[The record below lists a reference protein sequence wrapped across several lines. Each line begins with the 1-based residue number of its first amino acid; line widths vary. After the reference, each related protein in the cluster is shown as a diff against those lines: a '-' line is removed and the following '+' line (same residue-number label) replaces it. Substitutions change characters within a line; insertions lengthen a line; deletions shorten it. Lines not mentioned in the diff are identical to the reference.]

1 MLCVALVSICQLI
14 ASYKDTFE
22 PYKTMF
28 GDFKHEEKQRLLDMD
43 DICQLENGTPIVA
56 CYNEREYQ
64 FGIYGK
70 RHVIYQDCWTTSDD
84 ILVFSI
90 EKCTIGDFFEDA
102 DVYEYIPDFEF
113 DRIGAFQ
120 RTHNCYSE
128 MRNKLIPAFSELRSV
143 YGDDFTLRCMLGSE
157 ELFCKAF
164 QNSKMGRHYTHPIY
178 IAHIAP
184 AHHHLLAIEEG
195 FAIHFSDGGTGG
207 ANEIILESL
216 EDIIY
221 REGVPFTEVHYN
233 HEEVEYRF
241 LARNRALLVF
251 SGRWNYAGY
260 NLFLNNCE
268 HFVTLCKT
276 GRSQSGQI
284 RDFFQD
290 AVLIG
295 LSLLTRRPQYASMV
309 LARRLALFD

>member
-1 MLCVALVSICQLI
+1 
-14 ASYKDTFE
+14 
-22 PYKTMF
+22 MF
-28 GDFKHEEKQRLLDMD
+28 GDFKHEEKQRLLDID
-43 DICQLENGTPIVA
+43 DIGQLEDGTPIVA
-56 CYNEREYQ
+56 RYNDREYQ

-70 RHVIYQDCWTTSDD
+70 RHVIYQDCWATKDN

-90 EKCTIGDFFEDA
+90 EKCAIDEFFEDA

-113 DRIGAFQ
+113 DGASTFHRAHCQ
-120 RTHNCYSE
+120 YSE
-128 MRNKLIPAFSELRSV
+128 MRNKLVPAFRELRSV

-157 ELFCKAF
+157 QRFYNAF
-164 QNSKMGRHYTHPIY
+164 LNSKMGRHYTYPIY

-207 ANEIILESL
+207 SNKIILESIM
-216 EDIIY
+216 DIIN
-221 REGVPFTEVHYN
+221 RERAPLTEVNYN

-241 LARNRALLVF
+241 LARNRALLIF
-251 SGRWNYAGY
+251 SGKWKYAGY
-260 NLFLNNCE
+260 NLFFNNCE

-276 GRSQSGQI
+276 GQSQSGQV

-290 AVLIG
+290 AVLVG
-295 LSLLTRRPQYASMV
+295 LSLLTRRPQYASVV
-309 LARRLALFD
+309 LARRFALFN